1 MILKRLKAV
10 FDFYLFSNLHMALC
24 AVALLKTSCMVLHL
38 RCEIHLLLIAFF
50 GTLALYSFQRLVG
63 VLKNEMKNFPGER
76 HQWNFKNK
84 NWLIVFIVLSICPLA
99 YSFFEL
105 SLNGK
110 FLLIGTALLS
120 LIYAS
125 PVFKI
130 KGKSFRLRD
139 FPVIKIFFIAIV
151 WTSVTTIL
159 PMIESVEFYD
169 RSERVYF
176 HGAIYWS
183 AVVFIFIFALTI
195 PFDVRDME
203 FDSPTIRSLPMI
215 IGEKQSVRL
224 AQLLLVISCIVLYIG
239 MERTHKFSF
248 ITTIYYFLWAA
259 FSIYVLHDCSKK
271 KSEYYF
277 TFVVDGLIIALWGFL
292 AFERYIQ

>member
-10 FDFYLFSNLHMALC
+10 FDFYLYSNLHMALC
-24 AVALLKTSCMVLHL
+24 TVALLKASCMVLHL
-38 RCEIHLLLIAFF
+38 RCETPLMLIAFF
-50 GTLALYSFQRLVG
+50 GTITLYSFQRLVG
-63 VLKNEMKNFPGER
+63 VLKNEMKDFKGER
-76 HQWNFKNK
+76 HQWNFRNK
-84 NWLIVFIVLSICPLA
+84 KILILIVVLSLAPLA

-110 FLLIGTALLS
+110 FLLIGAGLLS

-130 KGKSFRLRD
+130 KSKLFRLRD

-151 WTSVTTIL
+151 WTIVTTIL
-159 PMIESVEFYD
+159 PIIESVEFYN
-169 RSERVYF
+169 RSELVYF

-183 AVVFIFIFALTI
+183 AVVFLLIFALTI

-203 FDSPTIRSLPMI
+203 FDSPSIRSLPMI
-215 IGEKQSVRL
+215 IGEKQAVRL
-224 AQLLLVISCIVLYIG
+224 AQFLLVISCIALYIG
-239 MERTHKFSF
+239 MEQTHKFSF
-248 ITTIYYFLWAA
+248 ITVIYYFLWAA
-259 FSIYVLHDCSKK
+259 FSIWILHSCSRKK
-271 KSEYYF
+271 NEYYF
-277 TFVVDGLIIALWGFL
+277 SFTVDGLIIALWGFL